1 MFARAT
7 RIIPLLSHNKDVLFR
22 VVLRF
27 GNRRSNYVCGV
38 ISIRGSYPDFPAQ
51 AKEGF
56 RRTHGRL
63 GKTHQTHCGPVMNHK
78 YQSGWRNYSTLVP
91 RPWISLGIEP

>member
-1 MFARAT
+1 MVFRKQRSITYFARKPSCMM
-7 RIIPLLSHNKDVLFR
+7 IICSQG
-22 VVLRF
+22 F

-56 RRTHGRL
+56 RRTHERL
-63 GKTHQTHCGPVMNHK
+63 GKTHQTHCGPVINHK

-91 RPWISLGIEP
+91 RPCRN